1 MQHNKVV
8 DAVGTVLLVVGFF
21 LAFLPHA
28 VHIVVGLD
36 NETSHV
42 KHVIW
47 GIVLVII
54 ALGIL
59 IYNNKALK
67 IPKKLQKHLY

>member
-1 MQHNKVV
+1 MQNNKIV
-8 DAVGTVLLVVGFF
+8 DVIGTLLLIAGMF

-28 VHIVVGLD
+28 VHIAVGLD

-42 KHVIW
+42 KHVVTGMI
-47 GIVLVII
+47 LVVI

-67 IPKKLQKHLY
+67 IQKK

>member
-1 MQHNKVV
+1 MQHSKIV
-8 DAVGTVLLVVGFF
+8 DIIGTILLVIGFF

-28 VHIVVGLD
+28 VHIAVGLND
-36 NETSHV
+36 ETSHV
-42 KHVIW
+42 KHVVTGMI
-47 GIVLVII
+47 LVVV
-54 ALGIL
+54 ALAIL

>member
-1 MQHNKVV
+1 MSYKKAV
-8 DAVGTVLLVVGFF
+8 DAVGTALLIIGFF

-28 VHIVVGLD
+28 VHVTVGLD
-36 NETSHV
+36 DETSHLR
-42 KHVIW
+42 HVIT
-47 GIVLVII
+47 GMILVVI

-67 IPKKLQKHLY
+67 IKR